1 MIAFKQKGPVNC
13 TVVGSPTIV
22 GGVASGFS
30 STDYLNISSG
40 YAFNFDTDFELQT
53 KFIPTDVSSA
63 APLLVGNVATYGGLQ
78 LINGKIR
85 FACRQRNT
93 ETTTTYTLS
102 GTNNLEINHIYL
114 ANVKRVGNT
123 LTLTIYKDGTLLETQ
138 TGSLTDILFVQ
149 NIANIRIGYTGT
161 TGAFSGSIDL
171 NETYIK
177 VNGQPWFGVC
187 TTPVSRVRLQGPV
200 EYTVV
205 GSPTIQNG
213 IVSGFSTSNYL
224 KSGGVFDFSHPF
236 EVNISVKDF
245 EGTGGSQ
252 YVFGLSAGS
261 EGTLTHSLGM
271 YHGGQATGLSMS
283 YGSNQYWS
291 SLAPTLTAHVP
302 YTINLSSDGTTV
314 TVKVTQGNNSKTST
328 KALSDFAT
336 TGTCELRLGLW
347 ATYGQVFTSGSIDL
361 NETYVRVNGKLWFGK
376 EPVQKI
382 VKDGVT
388 VWEEV

>member
-22 GGVASGFS
+22 DGVASGFS
-30 STDYLNISSG
+30 TSNYLKTEQ
-40 YAFNFDTDFELQT
+40 NFLASYTNYEVVFKAKL
-53 KFIPTDVSSA
+53 
-63 APLLVGNVATYGGLQ
+63 NATGGGLFTFARGFQ
-78 LINGKIR
+78 GELKCFFRTNNIEVFPYSQVEGSIILSNTFSVDSYYYIR
-85 FACRQRNT
+85 FRRNGNMA
-93 ETTTTYTLS
+93 YLDYS
-102 GTNNLEINHIYL
+102 LDGDNYIGTVSKEFTQWNTVDGPVEIGGVRAWGSSFN
-114 ANVKRVGNT
+114 
-123 LTLTIYKDGTLLETQ
+123 DGL
-138 TGSLTDILFVQ
+138 
-149 NIANIRIGYTGT
+149 
-161 TGAFSGSIDL
+161 IDL

-177 VNGQPWFGVC
+177 LNGQPWFGVC

-261 EGTLTHSLGM
+261 EGALTHSLGM

>member
-22 GGVASGFS
+22 GGVASGFGS
-30 STDYLNISSG
+30 SPKSYLKTSSSFPNWNNISELDISIKAMVTTKNKYSYVYHMG
-40 YAFNFDTDFELQT
+40 NFSLATGGGAGIFIVYIPGQSRYDIEYSENTYYNIRVNLKDNVWSIYVDNVLKKTYELTSQITDSTSPFG
-53 KFIPTDVSSA
+53 F
-63 APLLVGNVATYGGLQ
+63 GN
-78 LINGKIR
+78 
-85 FACRQRNT
+85 
-93 ETTTTYTLS
+93 TYT
-102 GTNNLEINHIYL
+102 G
-114 ANVKRVGNT
+114 ANSAGF
-123 LTLTIYKDGTLLETQ
+123 Q
-138 TGSLTDILFVQ
+138 
-149 NIANIRIGYTGT
+149 
-161 TGAFSGSIDL
+161 GSIDL

-177 VNGQPWFGVC
+177 VNGLPWFGVC
-187 TTPVSRVRLQGPV
+187 TTPVSRVCLQGPV

-236 EVNISVKDF
+236 EVNILVKDF

-261 EGTLTHSLGM
+261 SGTLTHSLGM

-328 KALSDFAT
+328 KALSDFAA

-361 NETYVRVNGKLWFGK
+361 NDTYIRANNKLWFGK